1 MQNLFTAT
9 ALAPQLKKSN
19 VKNMQMQKRIGST
32 MYRVQV
38 YFSDNAKE
46 TMNDKII
53 RLARYDAEN
62 LKEAAG
68 L

>member
-1 MQNLFTAT
+1 
-9 ALAPQLKKSN
+9 
-19 VKNMQMQKRIGST
+19 MQKRIGST
-32 MYRVQV
+32 MYGVQV

-46 TMNDKII
+46 TMNEKLL

-62 LKEAAG
+62 QKEAVG